1 MVTEAAVH
9 ACSSVASQAVVV
21 AVVSSACGHAF
32 AADDT
37 SGTRLCLPQASA
49 SAAGASASA
58 SKN

>member
-37 SGTRLCLPQASA
+37 SRLCLPQASA